1 MSEKYF
7 SRNEAE
13 DLLPLLGVSLVE
25 ARRKKQ
31 LLDKLRVEIVGAA
44 SRIMALGGSVPPLEE
59 LTRKK
64 ASLDTLTE
72 EVAQAVN
79 EIQQTGCVVKDLDVG
94 LVDFPSLRHGEE
106 IYLCWKLG
114 EARVGY
120 WHGLDEGFAGRKPL
134 DDPEQKEPPP
144 RHPRSVQ

>member
-7 SRNEAE
+7 SRSEANN
-13 DLLPLLGVSLVE
+13 LLPAIGVSLVE
-25 ARRKKQ
+25 ARRKKL
-31 LLDKLRVEIVGAA
+31 LLDKVRREIVEAA

-64 ASLDTLTE
+64 ASFDTLTE

-94 LVDFPSLRHGEE
+94 LVDFPSLRRGEE
-106 IYLCWKLG
+106 VYLCWKLG
-114 EARVGY
+114 EESVAY

-134 DDPEQKEPPP
+134 DEPERHEPPHQP
-144 RHPRSVQ
+144 PTVH

>member
-7 SRNEAE
+7 SRNEAN
-13 DLLPLLGVSLVE
+13 DLLPLIGVSLVE

-31 LLDKLRVEIVGAA
+31 LLDKLRGEIVEAA

-64 ASLDTLTE
+64 ASSETLTE
-72 EVAQAVN
+72 ELTQAVN

-94 LVDFPSLRHGEE
+94 LVDFPSLRRGEE

-114 EARVGY
+114 EERVAY
-120 WHGLDEGFAGRKPL
+120 WHGVDEGFAGRKPL
-134 DDPEQKEPPP
+134 DDPERKESPP
-144 RHPRSVQ
+144 RLPPTVQ